1 MTEKNHKHSVK
12 IFSLIIT
19 LIFTLF
25 TNTAC
30 GESEVADSG
39 GNQPANGDIA
49 WDYEAD
55 VVVVGAGASGLPA
68 ALKL

>member
-1 MTEKNHKHSVK
+1 MTNNNRKHSVK

-19 LIFTLF
+19 LMFTLF

-30 GESEVADSG
+30 GESEVTDSG
-39 GNQPANGDIA
+39 INQPADGDIT

-55 VVVVGAGASGLPA
+55 VVVVGAGASG
-68 ALKL
+68 